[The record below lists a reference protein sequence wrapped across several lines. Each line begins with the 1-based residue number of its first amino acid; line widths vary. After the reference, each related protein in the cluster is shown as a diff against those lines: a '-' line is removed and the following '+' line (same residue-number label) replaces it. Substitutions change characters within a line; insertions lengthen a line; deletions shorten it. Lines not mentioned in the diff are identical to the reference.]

1 MSDIHSSPYIQV
13 NENISRMMLAVIIA
27 LIPGTLVYI
36 HFFGWGV
43 MINISIAII
52 TAITCEVF
60 ILKLRQRPI
69 KPFITDGSAIL
80 TAILLALALPTLTPW
95 WLAALGA
102 AFAIIIAKHLY
113 GGLGYNPFNPAMAGY
128 AMLLIAFPREMTAW
142 IPAEIHGLDVLD
154 MLSYSL
160 FETLPA
166 GTTYDALT
174 MATPL
179 DTIKTQLTTSHT
191 LNEIHT
197 ANASLF
203 GHIAGYGWEWI
214 NLMFLAGGL
223 ILVFIKIISWH
234 IPVAMLGSLAF
245 MAMLFNFA
253 DADSF
258 SSVSFH
264 LFGGAAMLGAFFIA
278 TDPVTAATS
287 NKGRL
292 IYGAGIGI
300 LIYIIRTWGGYP
312 DAVAFSVL
320 LMNMA
325 APMIDYY
332 TKPPVFG
339 APGRNQV

>member
-1 MSDIHSSPYIQV
+1 MSIIHSSPYIQSNDNV
-13 NENISRMMLAVIIA
+13 SRMMLAVIYA

-43 MINISIAII
+43 LINIMAAVI
-52 TAITCEVF
+52 TALICEVT
-60 ILKLRQRPI
+60 ILKIRHRPI
-69 KPFITDGSAIL
+69 KPFIYDGTAVL

-113 GGLGYNPFNPAMAGY
+113 GGMGYNPFNPAMVGY
-128 AMLLIAFPREMTAW
+128 AMLLIAFPKEMTAW
-142 IPAEIHGLDVLD
+142 IPAETHGLTFFNTLN
-154 MLSYSL
+154 YSL

-166 GTTYDALT
+166 GMSYDALT

-179 DTIKTQLTTSHT
+179 DSIKTQLSLGYT
-191 LNEIHT
+191 LDEIHQN
-197 ANASLF
+197 NASLF

-214 NLMFLAGGL
+214 NIMFLIGGL
-223 ILVFIKIISWH
+223 ILISIKIISWH
-234 IPVAMLGSLAF
+234 IPVAMLGALAF
-245 MAMLFNFA
+245 MAMIFNFS
-253 DADSF
+253 DAGSYPP
-258 SSVSFH
+258 VSFH

-278 TDPVTAATS
+278 TDPVTAAAS

-300 LIYIIRTWGGYP
+300 FIYIIRTWGGYP
-312 DAVAFSVL
+312 DAIAFSVL

-325 APMIDYY
+325 VPMIDYY
-332 TKPPVFG
+332 YKSPVFG
-339 APGRNQV
+339 SSGKG